1 MRILIFKK
9 NDSFRE
15 ILEGSLKEN
24 KHNLVVTDD
33 LDIAKNIILQG
44 CLDLAIFDCYAYLK
58 ESIKILQFINY
69 RVKNLTKMVTISPD
83 IEPKKLSILYNLGCI
98 DHIKSPFLL
107 EEFLI
112 KVKIYEKNLKKQYQ
126 KHILLGKNYMFDK
139 HELMLYFGEL
149 PVRLTKKQRM
159 IMEVLVSNLGVPVDF
174 EKLRDSV
181 WNGDLIDNATIRA
194 EVNRLKKVFD
204 EEIIKNS
211 RGVGYMIDRSEFISL

>member
-15 ILEGSLKEN
+15 ILESSLKTN

-33 LDIAKNIILQG
+33 LEVAKNIILQG
-44 CLDLAIFDCYAYLK
+44 CLDLAIFDSNAYLK

-69 RVKNLTKMVTISPD
+69 RVKNLIKLATISPD
-83 IEPKKLSILYNLGCI
+83 IEPKKLSILYNLGCS

-112 KVKIYEKNLKKQYQ
+112 KVKIYEKNLQKKHQ
-126 KHILLGKNYMFDK
+126 KHILLGRSYMFDK
-139 HELMLYFGEL
+139 HELMLYYGEL
-149 PVRLTKKQRM
+149 PVKLTKKQRM
-159 IMEVLVSNLGVPVDF
+159 IMDVLVSNLGIPVDF

-194 EVNRLKKVFD
+194 EINRLKKVFD
-204 EEIIKNS
+204 EDIIKNS
-211 RGVGYMIDRSEFISL
+211 RGVGYMVERSEFITL